1 MYYSGLNRWYENTR
15 IIFDKKTF
23 IVENGDVVTVLIRTA
38 LFETPQITRTI
49 LTTLSKNKIT
59 DDGMTLMNKT
69 TGETTILSN
78 NKEKHQRSDLL
89 LKRQNAVKDLSKL
102 PANEIIDDS
111 VPSSPYHNSTTT
123 TASAATIT
131 TNNKKSPI
139 KYDRR
144 TSVSEYYSPDRSKKT
159 SVASSY
165 SYFTSSSNNDNGNVT
180 TKSGTAEKQG
190 VVEKEYMP
198 VLRRLYD
205 EYKIKLKKEK
215 YKSEKKDETIKQIL
229 YGYIKENDGIS
240 TTNII

>member
-59 DDGMTLMNKT
+59 DDGVTLMNKT

-78 NKEKHQRSDLL
+78 NKKKHQRSDLL

-111 VPSSPYHNSTTT
+111 VPYHNLTTT

-144 TSVSEYYSPDRSKKT
+144 TSVSEYYNPDRSKKT

>member
-78 NKEKHQRSDLL
+78 NKKKHQRSDLL

-111 VPSSPYHNSTTT
+111 VPYHNLTTT

-144 TSVSEYYSPDRSKKT
+144 TSVSEYYSPDRSKKK

-165 SYFTSSSNNDNGNVT
+165 SYFTSSSNNDNVNVT

-198 VLRRLYD
+198 VLRLLYQ

>member
-23 IVENGDVVTVLIRTA
+23 IVENGDVVTVFIRTA

-111 VPSSPYHNSTTT
+111 VPYHNLTTT

-165 SYFTSSSNNDNGNVT
+165 SYFTSSSNNDKNGNVT

>member
-59 DDGMTLMNKT
+59 DDGVTLMNKT

-78 NKEKHQRSDLL
+78 NKKKHQRSDLL

-111 VPSSPYHNSTTT
+111 VPYHNLTTT

-144 TSVSEYYSPDRSKKT
+144 TSVSEYYSPDRSKKK
-159 SVASSY
+159 SVTSSY
-165 SYFTSSSNNDNGNVT
+165 SYFTSSSNNDNVNVT

-198 VLRRLYD
+198 VLRHLYQ

>member
-1 MYYSGLNRWYENTR
+1 
-15 IIFDKKTF
+15 
-23 IVENGDVVTVLIRTA
+23 
-38 LFETPQITRTI
+38 
-49 LTTLSKNKIT
+49 
-59 DDGMTLMNKT
+59 MNKT

-78 NKEKHQRSDLL
+78 NKKKHQRSDLL
-89 LKRQNAVKDLSKL
+89 LKRQNAIKDLSKL

-111 VPSSPYHNSTTT
+111 VPYHNLTTT

-144 TSVSEYYSPDRSKKT
+144 TSVSEYYSPDRSEKT

-198 VLRRLYD
+198 VLRRLYE

-229 YGYIKENDGIS
+229 YGYIKETDGIS

>member
-59 DDGMTLMNKT
+59 DDGVTLMNKT

-78 NKEKHQRSDLL
+78 NKKKHQRSDLL

-111 VPSSPYHNSTTT
+111 VPYHNLTTT

-144 TSVSEYYSPDRSKKT
+144 TSVSEYYSPDRSKKK

-165 SYFTSSSNNDNGNVT
+165 SYFTSSSNNDNVNVT

-198 VLRRLYD
+198 VLRLLYQ